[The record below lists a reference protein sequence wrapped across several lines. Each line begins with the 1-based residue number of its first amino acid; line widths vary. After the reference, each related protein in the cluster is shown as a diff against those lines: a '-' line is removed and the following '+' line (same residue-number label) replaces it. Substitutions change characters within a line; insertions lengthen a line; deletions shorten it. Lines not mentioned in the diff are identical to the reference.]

1 MTRRELR
8 DYVFKIIF
16 QAEFNEPGEMK
27 IQEQLFLLGLEE
39 LSTEEKA
46 EVKNR
51 ADAVLAK
58 KDEIDMLLNANITGW
73 STERI
78 GKVELA
84 ILRLAVFELSYDDDI
99 PEGVAINEAVEMAKT
114 YGPDSAG
121 QFVNGVLAKLV

>member
-99 PEGVAINEAVEMAKT
+99 PEGVAINEAVELAKT